1 MDAYHHKDSFPIAE
15 AELKLAVEDVKDMS
29 RQINQKRDHVSD
41 YPSLAKIMS
50 APKRCLP
57 LLKEAFNKD
66 KTPLH
71 QLNLAR
77 IMAFMGENMGMNLL
91 VDELNKSSWDKGYG
105 WTSDREHKNTFTDVD
120 RLVLALGLGDSDKAS
135 EAIYNKVRQLKPEHA
150 LSHYLALSYAFRNH
164 PSEKVYP
171 ALEALM
177 KSDIFTGYVQ
187 SYASKNLLERK
198 NTSKKFNNDLNTA
211 LKEMTLAGMMILAGD
226 KNKIGEKVLNQY
238 KNEIGGHYVRYAK
251 SLLSFVRES

>member
-1 MDAYHHKDSFPIAE
+1 
-15 AELKLAVEDVKDMS
+15 
-29 RQINQKRDHVSD
+29 
-41 YPSLAKIMS
+41 
-50 APKRCLP
+50 
-57 LLKEAFNKD
+57 
-66 KTPLH
+66 
-71 QLNLAR
+71 
-77 IMAFMGENMGMNLL
+77 
-91 VDELNKSSWDKGYG
+91 
-105 WTSDREHKNTFTDVD
+105 
-120 RLVLALGLGDSDKAS
+120 
-135 EAIYNKVRQLKPEHA
+135 
-150 LSHYLALSYAFRNH
+150 
-164 PSEKVYP
+164 
-171 ALEALM
+171 M